1 MEKKIKK
8 YSKDAL
14 ERRLER
20 LEESLRKE
28 RQRQT
33 EVWNRQGFGH
43 AQRHSKAGISFR
55 REDELKEK
63 IDNVKR
69 LLREVN
75 DEHNYAH
82 ALVEKMKEERI

>member
-1 MEKKIKK
+1 MENKTKK
-8 YSKDAL
+8 YSKATL

-28 RQRQT
+28 RARQT
-33 EVWNRQGFGH
+33 EVWNRQGFGY

-69 LLREVN
+69 LLREV
-75 DEHNYAH
+75 HS
-82 ALVEKMKEERI
+82 LKED